1 MDRPGALPPGTR
13 IADLELQRCTG
24 MSPLGFEYLAHSAG
38 SATPCRV
45 VEYLPAKLADRR
57 GTQVV
62 VRPGAA
68 PAFDAGRRAFQL
80 DADRFAL
87 PRHDSLAVARRLLVE
102 HGTAYVQLPWI
113 DGQTLADEIGRYCAP
128 VDPAGV
134 RGWLRALG
142 GALAQ
147 LHRSGVAHAGV
158 SPSRVLSLSGGA
170 MLLGMPASERWALSP
185 WLPELIDIDDPSL
198 APEQLLEPTA
208 RAQAVGPWT
217 DVYSLATLAHLAI
230 AGRLPPPARRREECL
245 SRPSLVNF
253 AGGRWD
259 AAMLLAIDRA
269 LSPDPASR
277 PRSMDDFMA
286 SMGLMERRGR
296 PRLPGES
303 LLHHVLDRPSAA
315 PPGAGP
321 VSSTVPPALSPAA
334 PTPPNFETL
343 ALPADWLAAT
353 RPEPPRSSSAW
364 QFLIVLLFA
373 VLATAAI
380 WASARPT
387 ADGSPRVGQRPSE
400 MPVSAA
406 VRSKG

>member
-1 MDRPGALPPGTR
+1 MNRPGALPPGSR
-13 IADLELQRCTG
+13 IADLELQRCIG
-24 MSPLGFEYLAHSAG
+24 ASPLGFEYLAHSPG

-45 VEYLPAKLADRR
+45 VEYLPAPLADRR
-57 GTQVV
+57 GTQVA

-87 PRHDSLAVARRLLVE
+87 PRHESLSVVRRLLVE

-113 DGQTLADEIGRYCAP
+113 EGQPLADEIGRYCAP
-128 VDPAGV
+128 VDPTGV

-147 LHRSGVAHAGV
+147 LHRGGVVHGGV
-158 SPSRVLSLSGGA
+158 SPNRVMSLAGGA
-170 MLLGMPASERWALSP
+170 VLLGMPESARWALSP
-185 WLPELIDIDDPSL
+185 WLPELVDVDDPSL

-217 DVYSLATLAHLAI
+217 DVYGLAAMAHLAI
-230 AGRLPPPARRREECL
+230 AGRLPPPAQHREECL

-253 AGGRWD
+253 AGGRWE

-286 SMGLMERRGR
+286 SMGLMERRAR
-296 PRLPGES
+296 PRVPGES
-303 LLHHVLDRPSAA
+303 LLTHVLDRPTFA
-315 PPGAGP
+315 P
-321 VSSTVPPALSPAA
+321 PAA
-334 PTPPNFETL
+334 PSVPPSMSTSAPTTPTIETL
-343 ALPADWLAAT
+343 ALPAERPAAT
-353 RPEPPRSSSAW
+353 RPEPPRGSAAW
-364 QFLIVLLFA
+364 QILIVVLFA

-380 WASARPT
+380 WASARPV
-387 ADGSPRVGQRPSE
+387 AEGGPRVGQRPSE